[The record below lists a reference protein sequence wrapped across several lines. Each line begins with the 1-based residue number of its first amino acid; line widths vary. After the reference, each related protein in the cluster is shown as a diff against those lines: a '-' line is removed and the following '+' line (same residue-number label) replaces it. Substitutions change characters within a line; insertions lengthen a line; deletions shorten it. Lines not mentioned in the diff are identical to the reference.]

1 MSASKNT
8 NLGTD
13 PQKKPPSS
21 TLKLL
26 GFSVKR
32 DQEELPATT
41 VPFNIEYIKKFEC
54 QYCHRGFANSQA
66 LGGHQNAHKRERQR
80 AKRALYFFKDHQHQR
95 IKPAGP
101 VINAHAARSGPLI
114 CASGSR
120 SIKAAAG
127 VARFECPAQSPSLL
141 MFDHIDPRPL
151 VGPIGAGAISATS
164 LIAEDEGAG
173 VDLHLRLAPLH
184 P

>member
-1 MSASKNT
+1 MSSSKNT
-8 NLGTD
+8 NLGG
-13 PQKKPPSS
+13 PQEKPPSS
-21 TLKLL
+21 NLKLL
-26 GFSVKR
+26 GFSVKGYQ
-32 DQEELPATT
+32 DELPATT
-41 VPFNIEYIKKFEC
+41 PFDIEYFKRFEC

-66 LGGHQNAHKRERQR
+66 LGGHQNAHKKERQR
-80 AKRALYFFKDHQHQR
+80 AKRALYFFKDHQYDQR
-95 IKPAGP
+95 VKSAGP
-101 VINAHAARSGPLI
+101 IINAHAARSGPLI
-114 CASGSR
+114 LASGSR

-127 VARFECPAQSPSLL
+127 VARFGCPAQSPSLL
-141 MFDHIDPRPL
+141 ILDQIDPRPA

>member
-8 NLGTD
+8 NLGD

-26 GFSVKR
+26 GFSVLKR
-32 DQEELPATT
+32 YQEELPATT
-41 VPFNIEYIKKFEC
+41 PFNIEYIKKFEC
-54 QYCHRGFANSQA
+54 KYCHRGFANSQA

-101 VINAHAARSGPLI
+101 IINAHAATSGPLI
-114 CASGSR
+114 CAGGSR